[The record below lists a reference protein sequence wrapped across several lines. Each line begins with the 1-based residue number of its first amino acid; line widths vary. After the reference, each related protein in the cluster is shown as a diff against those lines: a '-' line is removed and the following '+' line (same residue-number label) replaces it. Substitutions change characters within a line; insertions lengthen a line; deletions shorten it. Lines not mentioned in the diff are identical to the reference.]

1 MPSRDEH
8 RAWIMAAV
16 AAYEQ
21 RLVRF
26 AARLVRDEHAA
37 RDAVQ
42 HTFLKLCGE
51 RADRIGG
58 TLAQWL
64 FTVCRNRAIDW
75 LRSRRGQIL
84 VDTDDWQEHE
94 AFASDAD
101 DPAEL
106 CADHELGQVLLALV
120 EELPDGQRE
129 SLLLWLE
136 GWKARQIAEITGR
149 KQTTVRVQLHTAL
162 KSLREHPRVQAIVHS
177 GTKMVES
184 STTSPGRGES

>member
-26 AARLVRDEHAA
+26 AARFVRDEHAA
-37 RDAVQ
+37 RDIVQ

-51 RADRIGG
+51 TEERIGG

-64 FTVCRNRAIDW
+64 FTVCRNRAVDGLRLRRGEVSFDKVHADGNGW
-75 LRSRRGQIL
+75 AGGPPTLRSDPAEICEARELGERLLSL
-84 VDTDDWQEHE
+84 VDTLPE
-94 AFASDAD
+94 A
-101 DPAEL
+101 
-106 CADHELGQVLLALV
+106 
-120 EELPDGQRE
+120 QRE

-136 GWKARQIAEITGR
+136 GWNGPQIAEITGR
-149 KQTTVRVQLHTAL
+149 QPATIRVQLHTAL
-162 KSLREHPRVQAIVHS
+162 KSLREHPRVRALLGGQRERAVLR
-177 GTKMVES
+177 
-184 STTSPGRGES
+184 P

>member
-37 RDAVQ
+37 RDIVQ
-42 HTFLKLCGE
+42 HTLLKLCGE
-51 RADRIGG
+51 SEERIGD

-64 FTVCRNRAIDW
+64 FTVCRNRAVDW
-75 LRSRRGQIL
+75 LRSRRGEISL
-84 VDTDDWQEHE
+84 HE
-94 AFASDAD
+94 AHAD
-101 DPAEL
+101 GNGRANGAVALRDGDPAEI
-106 CADHELGQVLLALV
+106 CAARDLGEMLLSLV
-120 EELPDGQRE
+120 GTLPEAQRE

-136 GWKARQIAEITGR
+136 GWPAVQIAEITGR
-149 KQTTVRVQLHTAL
+149 QPATVRVQLHTAL
-162 KSLREHPRVQAIVHS
+162 KSLREHPRVRRLLCDEPLQA
-177 GTKMVES
+177 K
-184 STTSPGRGES
+184 